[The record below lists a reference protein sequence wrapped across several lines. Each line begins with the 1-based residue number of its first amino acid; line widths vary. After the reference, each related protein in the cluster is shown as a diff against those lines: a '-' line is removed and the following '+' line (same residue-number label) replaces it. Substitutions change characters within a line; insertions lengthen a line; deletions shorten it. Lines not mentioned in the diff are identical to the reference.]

1 MRVLDLFSGIGGFAL
16 GIICA
21 EYGYLF
27 EPSQFVEID
36 NFCQRVLTERFPT
49 VPIHPD
55 IKTFHAEPHS
65 FDVICASPPC
75 PPFSTAGK
83 HKASADERNLFPEVI
98 RLVKEIRPLGVLI
111 ENVPGIL
118 SAEKGEFFR
127 NILKEFA
134 QMGYDCE
141 WGCVSVAALG
151 GVHKRERLFLVAYP
165 SSEYKH
171 GDWLGT
177 TQVWTTTAL
186 NPTTK
191 YPAWT
196 EGVRAFCG
204 ANAWLS
210 DVLDECLMRE
220 ISVNQTTKDWNYK
233 EYKPRLKA
241 LGNSICP
248 QQAAIAWLKLYENL
262 YKWQTSP
269 LVQTPNQSTQKTSST
284 GVKL

>member
-1 MRVLDLFSGIGGFAL
+1 MRVLDLFSGIGGFPL
-16 GIICA
+16 GIVCA
-21 EYGYLF
+21 ELRYVF
-27 EPSQFVEID
+27 EPTQFVEID
-36 NFCQRVLTERFPT
+36 NFCQKVLTKRFPT
-49 VPIHPD
+49 IPIHPD
-55 IKTFHAEPHS
+55 IKTFEPALHS

-75 PPFSTAGK
+75 PPFSMAGK
-83 HKASADERNLFPEVI
+83 QKASADERNLFPEVM
-98 RLVKEIRPLGVLI
+98 RLIKQVQPLGVLI

-134 QMGYDCE
+134 EMGYDCE
-141 WGCVSVAALG
+141 WGCISVEALG
-151 GVHKRERLFLVAYP
+151 GVHKRERVFITAYP
-165 SSEYKH
+165 NSQYQH
-171 GDWLGT
+171 GNRMGKTKAWS
-177 TQVWTTTAL
+177 TTAL

-196 EGVRAFCG
+196 EGVRGICG
-204 ANAWLS
+204 EHAWVS
-210 DVLDECLMRE
+210 TRMDEYLMRE
-220 ISVNQTTKDWNYK
+220 ISLNQTTKDWNYK

-248 QQAAIAWLKLYENL
+248 QQAAIAWQKLYENL